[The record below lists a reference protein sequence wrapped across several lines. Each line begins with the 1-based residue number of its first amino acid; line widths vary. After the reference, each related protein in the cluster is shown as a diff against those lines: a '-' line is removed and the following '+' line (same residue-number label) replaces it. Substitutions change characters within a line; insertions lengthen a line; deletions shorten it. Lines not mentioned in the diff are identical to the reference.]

1 MDEDEMLVT
10 AFGLLYLVLMVML
23 VGVAGTFVFI
33 LYEVLHFESLA
44 VVMFLV
50 VVLVVLLEVLNLEK
64 SRKVK

>member
-23 VGVAGTFVFI
+23 VGVAGAFVFI

-44 VVMFLV
+44 VVFFLV
-50 VVLVVLLEVLNLEK
+50 VVLVVVLEVLSLEK
-64 SRKVK
+64 VR

>member
-23 VGVAGTFVFI
+23 VGVVGAFVFI

-44 VVMFLV
+44 VVFFLV
-50 VVLVVLLEVLNLEK
+50 VVLVIVLEVLSLEK
-64 SRKVK
+64 VK